1 MVVDPRDRLTRAAQ
15 LAAMLWLTLATAPA
29 MTITP
34 PTPTTGTGGLQLL
47 VRTLPVMPAHLYE
60 AELESSLREQGDI
73 VRWYIS
79 RVEDDIAT
87 AEVVLRP
94 RSSKPRGGKPTMCER
109 EGGSS
114 GSMLACGDHL
124 MRCGDEMVA
133 AAAVLGENQ
142 RDEEEPGAL
151 SAGGCELVNVGRACT
166 AAAAHLDE
174 GEWGAATYPLD
185 DAAGGL
191 AAAAASLGS
200 HGCGSSLDDGST
212 ALGDAASVTGCMM
225 LAAAAGPSLAACGHA
240 LEAASVGLGTY
251 ADGLAEGVTTAHAE
265 AGSRLRQASLA
276 LRDAGVAMASSGEAL
291 EQGRPP

>member
-1 MVVDPRDRLTRAAQ
+1 
-15 LAAMLWLTLATAPA
+15 MLWLTLATAPA
-29 MTITP
+29 MTVIP
-34 PTPTTGTGGLQLL
+34 PISPTGTSGLQLL
-47 VRTLPVMPAHLYE
+47 VQTLPVMPAHLYE
-60 AELESSLREQGDI
+60 AELENSLREQGDI

-79 RVEDDIAT
+79 RVEDDVAT

-94 RSSKPRGGKPTMCER
+94 RSSSSSSSTPRGGKPVMCE
-109 EGGSS
+109 GG
-114 GSMLACGDHL
+114 GWMLACGSHL
-124 MRCGDEMVA
+124 VRCGDGMVA

-142 RDEEEPGAL
+142 RDGEEPGAL

-200 HGCGSSLDDGST
+200 HGCGTSLDDSS
-212 ALGDAASVTGCMM
+212 AMLRDAASVTGCMM
-225 LAAAAGPSLAACGHA
+225 LAKAAGPSLAACGHA

-251 ADGLAEGVTTAHAE
+251 ADGLAEAVTTAHAE
-265 AGSRLRQASLA
+265 AGSRLRQASVS

-291 EQGRPP
+291 EQGKPP

>member
-1 MVVDPRDRLTRAAQ
+1 
-15 LAAMLWLTLATAPA
+15 MLWLTLATAPA
-29 MTITP
+29 MTISP
-34 PTPTTGTGGLQLL
+34 PKPTTGTSGLQLL

-79 RVEDDIAT
+79 RVEDEIAT

-94 RSSKPRGGKPTMCER
+94 RTSTPRGGKPVMCEG
-109 EGGSS
+109 EGGW
-114 GSMLACGDHL
+114 MLACGNAL
-124 MRCGDEMVA
+124 MKCGDEMVA

-151 SAGGCELVNVGRACT
+151 SAGGAELVNVGRACT

-191 AAAAASLGS
+191 ASAAASLAA
-200 HGCGSSLDDGST
+200 HGCGTSLDDGST

-225 LAAAAGPSLAACGHA
+225 LAKAAGPSLAACGNA

-251 ADGLAEGVTTAHAE
+251 ADGLIEGVTTAHAE
-265 AGSRLRQASLA
+265 AGSRLRQASLS
-276 LRDAGVAMASSGEAL
+276 LRDAGAAMASSGEAL
-291 EQGRPP
+291 ERGEPP